1 MMFGAVDHGAGMS
14 KGWGRIER
22 AIMAE
27 LEKTGGRHSRSAAD
41 LSAVAFNYPQ
51 PYVPD
56 RGFAITASQLRS
68 VKRALKR
75 LEAGEKS
82 Q

>member
-22 AIMAE
+22 AIMVE
-27 LEKTGGRHSRSAAD
+27 LEKTGGSHSRSAAD
-41 LSAVAFNYPQ
+41 MTAAAFNY
-51 PYVPD
+51 VPG